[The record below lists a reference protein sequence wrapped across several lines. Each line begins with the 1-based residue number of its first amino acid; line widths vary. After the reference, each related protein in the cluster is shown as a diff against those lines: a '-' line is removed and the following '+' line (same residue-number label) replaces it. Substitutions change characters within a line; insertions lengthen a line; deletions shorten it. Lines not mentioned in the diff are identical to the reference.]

1 MSQHQLTLSAKPGR
15 WRLFAARKVDPAFQD
30 FAERVWKKDVYTC
43 TFCGFQAKEYQE
55 VINLDGNYR
64 NNTLDNM
71 VTACC
76 FCAQC
81 FFLESVGKMDYGGG
95 VLIYLPEVGQAE
107 LNGLCHV
114 LFCAMANAM
123 SYRTDAQTIY
133 RQLKSYSKLV
143 EEKLGEKL
151 SDPALLG
158 QALIDAQ
165 LENKEFLN
173 ESVLSQLRLL
183 PSRSGF
189 SDQINT
195 WAQAALQDMSQES
208 ESGES

>member
-1 MSQHQLTLSAKPGR
+1 MSPHYITLNAKPGR

-30 FAERVWKKDVYTC
+30 FALRIWERDAYTC
-43 TFCGFQAKEYQE
+43 QFCGFQAKKYQE

-64 NNTLDNM
+64 RNTLDNM

-95 VLIYLPEVGQAE
+95 ILVYLPDIEQAE

-123 SYRTDAQTIY
+123 NYRSDAQAIY
-133 RQLKSYSKLV
+133 RNLKSHSKVV

-151 SDPALLG
+151 SNPALFG

-165 LENKEFLN
+165 LENRTFLS

-189 SDQINT
+189 SEQINT
-195 WAQAALQDMSQES
+195 WAQAALQDMSEEPS
-208 ESGES
+208 EAK